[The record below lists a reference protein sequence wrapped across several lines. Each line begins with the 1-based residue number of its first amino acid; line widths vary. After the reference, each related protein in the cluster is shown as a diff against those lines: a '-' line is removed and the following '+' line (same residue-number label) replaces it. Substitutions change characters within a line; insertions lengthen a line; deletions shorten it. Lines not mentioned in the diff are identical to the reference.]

1 MSKTISVQYR
11 KLKTENLGT
20 TSDLKLLVVEA
31 LQRVQADGQRLS
43 QSARLRKVDLDQD
56 GSVVILNKISDPS
69 SCDGPVFAGQL
80 IQLELGTL
88 LPAVTQSLDDD
99 TDEFVLENLQLGER
113 TQILKGAM
121 YFAIVGNHVALI
133 EGQSVKSR
141 TLERYLTRILQ
152 DADRI
157 QAGTPVIL
165 NAKFATGDGKAL
177 EAPTEVTVRAAP
189 VKGGPQDGVK
199 TIEEVIEREAA
210 RAKEEGHTVFDV
222 LATLGWDRSAIEK
235 LRGDIPSGG
244 WIEGFFKVVIKA
256 KRAKKPISRAT
267 IDEALRN
274 IDPADIGLRGHGTE
288 KNGIVKLSMPRSVET
303 KGQLL
308 DPTDAMLQ
316 IIEALKEWAKS
327 GKIDCKFG

>member
-1 MSKTISVQYR
+1 
-11 KLKTENLGT
+11 LKTENLGT
-20 TSDLKLLVVEA
+20 KSDLKSLIVEA
-31 LQRVQADGQRLS
+31 LLRSQADGRSLS
-43 QSARLRKVDLDQD
+43 QSAKLRKIDLDQD

-69 SCDGPVFAGQL
+69 SWVGPVFAGQL

-99 TDEFVLENLQLGER
+99 TDEFLLENLQLGEQ

-152 DADRI
+152 DAARLE
-157 QAGTPVIL
+157 AGTPVIL
-165 NAKFATGDGKAL
+165 TAKFASGDGKAL

-189 VKGGPQDGVK
+189 VKASSQDGAQGIHEIV
-199 TIEEVIEREAA
+199 EREAA
-210 RAKEEGHTVFDV
+210 RAKEAGHTVFDV
-222 LATLGWDRSAIEK
+222 LATLGWDRTAIERLK
-235 LRGDIPSGG
+235 KDIPSGG

-256 KRAKKPISRAT
+256 NRAKRPISRAT
-267 IDEALRN
+267 IEEALRN
-274 IDPADIGLRGHGTE
+274 IDPADLGLRGEGSE
-288 KNGIVKLSMPRSVET
+288 KNGIVKLSTPRSVKT

-316 IIEALKEWAKS
+316 IVEALKEWASS